1 MVSSLTKHT
10 STHIILEKA
19 TVTNICKR
27 KKVKER
33 NNVSDELLVG
43 L

>member
-27 KKVKER
+27 KVKER